1 MKIEEQVALFMQ
13 GTQYGDVKVKN
24 AMAQELNER
33 LNQAQK
39 KREPLRVYCGY
50 DPTRS
55 DLHIGHTVTMRK
67 LRQFQ
72 ELGHDVTFLIGD
84 FTALIGDPSDKDVTR
99 PILTHEQVERNARTY
114 AEQAFRILD
123 PKKTTI
129 RHNSEWLS
137 KINYAD
143 LIKLASNFTVQQFLS
158 REKFKL
164 RWEKGDAIYLHETF
178 YAVMQGYD
186 AYMLKADVQVGGT
199 DQFFNIMTASRK
211 IMSALGSKP
220 NIAICLPILPGTDG
234 KEKMSQSLGNYI
246 SLSTTAEDMFGKLMS
261 IPDKAMPQYFRLVTR
276 WAPSEIKEIEK
287 ALTDSTMNPR
297 DAKIKLAFEVTEAF
311 YGNEKAKNAER
322 DFIQRFRERKIPG
335 DLEICTFEPGEKILD
350 TLINSDIVKSRSE
363 GKRLIQQRGVRLND
377 RIIEDWRSDTEVGIL
392 QVGKRRIIKLDRK

>member
-1 MKIEEQVALFMQ
+1 MQ
-13 GTQYGDVKVKN
+13 GTQYGDVKIKN
-24 AMAQELNER
+24 TMVQELKKR
-33 LNQAQK
+33 LDQAQN
-39 KREPLRVYCGY
+39 RGQVLRVYCGY
-50 DPTRS
+50 DPTKA

-67 LRQFQ
+67 LRPFPIL
-72 ELGHDVTFLIGD
+72 EHDVTFLIGD

-99 PILTHEQVERNARTY
+99 PILTHDQVERNSRTY

-123 PKKTTI
+123 PEKTTI

-211 IMSALGSKP
+211 IMSALGCKP

-234 KEKMSQSLGNYI
+234 KLKMSKSLGNHI
-246 SLSTTAEDMFGKLMS
+246 PITTTAEDMYGKLMS

-276 WAPSEIKEIEK
+276 WTPTEVREIEK
-287 ALTDSTMNPR
+287 ALTDGTIHPR
-297 DAKIKLAFEVTEAF
+297 DAKMKLAFEVTEAF
-311 YGNEKAKNAER
+311 YGNEKAKNAES
-322 DFIQRFRERKIPG
+322 DFIQRFRERKIPE
-335 DLEICTFEPGEKILD
+335 DIETYMFEPGEKILD
-350 TLINSDIVKSRSE
+350 TLLRTDIVRSRSE

-377 RIIEDWRSDTEVGIL
+377 RIIEDWGLDSDVGIL
-392 QVGKRRIIKLDRK
+392 QVGKRKSLKLDRK